1 MKTRIGLPAIALA
14 ALLFLGQPLASS
26 SAEVVVSVGIA
37 PPAIPVYVQPL
48 CPGPGYIWTPGYW
61 AYDGG
66 YYWVPGEW
74 VLPPRIGFLWTP
86 GYWGYSGASYVFNEG
101 YWGPSVGFYGGINY
115 GYGYYGS
122 DYYGGRWDGDTFRYN
137 TAVSRVNTKAIRNTY
152 VDRQVV
158 PKNKGARPSFNGPGG
173 VQAEPNDREKGLAN
187 AERVAPI
194 SAQQSRA
201 AAAKNDPALRGGDNK
216 GQPKATA
223 VRSFESKN
231 RPAGAETVA
240 REKNDA
246 VKTARNE
253 RAATSDRGN
262 AKQARPSGSRKA
274 ATASQAGR
282 HQKAAAKHRNT
293 AWQSRGSSPHY
304 RGAASHPKQAK
315 MQKQRVAS
323 HPQRGGKKH

>member
-1 MKTRIGLPAIALA
+1 MKTRIGLPAFALA
-14 ALLFLGQPLASS
+14 ALLFLGCRWLLLQLRLLSRS
-26 SAEVVVSVGIA
+26 GSL

-48 CPGPGYIWTPGYW
+48 CPGPGYIWVPGYW
-61 AYDGG
+61 AYDAG

-152 VDRQVV
+152 IDRQVV

-194 SAQQSRA
+194 SAQQSRV
-201 AAAKNDPALRGGDNK
+201 AAAKNDPALRGGENK
-216 GQPKATA
+216 GQPKTTA
-223 VRSFESKN
+223 VRSFESKH
-231 RPAGAETVA
+231 RPAGAETA
-240 REKNDA
+240 AGAKNDS
-246 VKTARNE
+246 VKAARNE
-253 RAATSDRGN
+253 RVATSDTGN
-262 AKQARPSGSRKA
+262 AKQARQSGSRKMA
-274 ATASQAGR
+274 KASHAGR

-293 AWQSRGSSPHY
+293 AWQSKRSGSHY
-304 RGAASHPKQAK
+304 KRAASHQKQAK
-315 MQKQRVAS
+315 MHQKRVAS
-323 HPQRGGKKH
+323 HSQRGGKKR